1 MYIEIKGEFNMEKK
15 VKLFQIVEL
24 NTFIKKLENEKLPFS
39 LAHKL
44 YSLHNATQKDV
55 EFYYNKLQE
64 LLDTYADR
72 DENGKVKMSQDGAQI
87 ILKQDKVEDCQ
98 KKMNELSGC
107 EIDLVFTPLKVED
120 LDMVEGLNITLNE
133 LIALNPFLD
142 E

>member
-1 MYIEIKGEFNMEKK
+1 MEKK

-24 NTFIKKLENEKLPFS
+24 NTFMKKLENEKLPFS

-44 YSLHNATQKDV
+44 FSLHNATQKDV

-72 DENGKVKMSQDGAQI
+72 DENGQVKMSQDGAQI
-87 ILKQDKVEDCQ
+87 ILKPDKLEECQ
-98 KKMNELSGC
+98 KEMQELNGC
-107 EIDLVFTPLKVED
+107 EIDIVFTPLNVED
-120 LDMVEGLNITLNE
+120 LDAVEGLNITLSE
-133 LIALNPFLD
+133 LVALNPFLN